1 MHFMQP
7 DIDVA
12 EMTLM
17 ALQNGYYHLDTAE
30 GNHVKQS
37 S

>member
-1 MHFMQP
+1 MQP
-7 DIDVA
+7 DKHVG

-30 GNHVKQS
+30 GSHAN
-37 S
+37 